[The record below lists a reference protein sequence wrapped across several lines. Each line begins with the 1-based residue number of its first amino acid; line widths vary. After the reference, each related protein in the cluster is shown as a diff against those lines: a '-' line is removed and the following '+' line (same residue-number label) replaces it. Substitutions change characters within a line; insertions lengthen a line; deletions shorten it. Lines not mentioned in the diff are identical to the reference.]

1 MMTSRPLTV
10 LYVDDDVGAA
20 QMMQLLLGER
30 GHRMLHATSVEAGR
44 GLLGN
49 ADVLV
54 ADVELTDGSGLDLLS
69 AGRPP
74 RLEHAYVVSGY
85 SNLTGAALSAGFDA
99 MFTKPVD
106 PDELMRLIEV

>member
-1 MMTSRPLTV
+1 MALRTLTV

-20 QMMQLLLGER
+20 QMMEILLEQR
-30 GHRMLHATSVEAGR
+30 GHHMLHATSVEAGR
-44 GLLGN
+44 ELLGN

-69 AGRPP
+69 AGRPS
-74 RLEHAYVVSGY
+74 RLEHAYVLSGY
-85 SNLTGAALSAGFDA
+85 SNLSRTAQTAGFDA
-99 MFTKPVD
+99 TFTKPVD